1 MLFGLQAI
9 PLWLLASRV
18 RYFDSVLP
26 FIPLVFIEQDNVA
39 LYPTPRV
46 TLFPTPRYE
55 TLPPALTMC
64 VIPWLRVVYN
74 KLWDKFVA
82 PLERKWEDSATGAPT
97 TADGGNNFV
106 LQIEAGEEN
115 PNPRPAARNR
125 RDNANQAG
133 NQQVDAAADVF
144 VTMNGT
150 QLCRKVVGA
159 MLLPD
164 VCSFAG
170 FVLGQLPWVRRK
182 IPDRFSRNVIGG
194 ILFLVLK
201 VLASYGKF
209 ANHRMLR
216 LYGSNT
222 LPLKAGRASVSW
234 ITICELGRLHA
245 GVKT

>member
-18 RYFDSVLP
+18 RYFDSALP
-26 FIPLVFIEQDNVA
+26 FIPLIFIEQDNVA

-55 TLPPALTMC
+55 TFPPALTMC
-64 VIPWLRVVYN
+64 VLPWLRVVYN
-74 KLWDKFVA
+74 KVWDKFVA
-82 PLERKWEDSATGAPT
+82 PIERSWDDSTNGQPT
-97 TADGGNNFV
+97 ANIQGNENDII
-106 LQIEAGEEN
+106 LQIEAGDEED
-115 PNPRPAARNR
+115 PQPARNR
-125 RDNANQAG
+125 RNNRNG

-164 VCSFAG
+164 VCSLAG
-170 FVLGQLPWVRRK
+170 FLLGQLPWVRRK
-182 IPDRFSRNVIGG
+182 IPDRFSRNVLGG

-201 VLASYGKF
+201 VPPPF
-209 ANHRMLR
+209 
-216 LYGSNT
+216 
-222 LPLKAGRASVSW
+222 
-234 ITICELGRLHA
+234 I
-245 GVKT
+245 